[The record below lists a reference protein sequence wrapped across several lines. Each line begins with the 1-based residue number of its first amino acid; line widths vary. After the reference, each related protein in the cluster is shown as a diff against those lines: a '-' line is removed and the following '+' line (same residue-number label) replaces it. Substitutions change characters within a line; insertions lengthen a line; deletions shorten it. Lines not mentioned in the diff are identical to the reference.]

1 MQTVHTPEPQAP
13 PDVDEELGE
22 SSGNSIRDQDDF
34 LPQNPDMDE
43 TMDEIYRD
51 SIQQQPPRSPASPP
65 PNHNP
70 GELPRLPEP
79 ESESLDG
86 HRNSS
91 DDENEEIATGDD
103 EEGRDDEDEDVEL
116 PFVSTDDPWPQ
127 PTLPKLALAKDMI
140 ENIKGA
146 RLEDDLDEEMLAKLR
161 CPPEEPE
168 MLDKKTLFSISI
180 FNNLLSHSEKTYHD
194 ITNTIRQF
202 TGLELDS
209 YHVVKKKIEDAT
221 TVTQLRIDMCTNSC
235 VAFTGP
241 FKELDKCPKC
251 NENRYEEN
259 RKTKKMQPRR
269 QFYTIPVGPLIQAM
283 WRTPEGADRMR
294 YRDRKTTEIIKTIHA
309 TGKIPTYE
317 DVLHGSEYLDAC
329 REGRIGP
336 DDTLL
341 MVSLDAAELYRD
353 KESSCWVAIWV
364 LLDLSPDL
372 RYKKKYVLPAFLV
385 PGPNKPDNMESFLL
399 PSFRH
404 VSALQKEGLTV
415 YDGRQKRQ
423 ITSRPFFG
431 FGTADTVALPILSG
445 AVGHHGNNGCRQSCG
460 MQGRHVPGKPTYYPA
475 ALKPDNYTVAK
486 CNHDDVNVRELGS
499 PNCSKY
505 QQDLKTILA
514 SRNEAQYKKCRRL
527 TGIVEPSICLG
538 FQEKLMVP
546 VPRCFTL
553 DLMHLV
559 SLNIPS
565 HLISIWRNSME
576 IKITYEN
583 STKPEFIVLDDI
595 KIWQEH
601 GKIVTATHRFFPD
614 SFGRLPRDPSKKI
627 NSGYKAIEWL
637 NYFWVIGPALFRLVL
652 PNHLWKHYCKLVCG
666 IRLLHQ
672 RVITEDELKRAHNL
686 LTQWE
691 YDFELLYYQRK
702 VNRLYLVRPCI
713 HAVVHLARETFR
725 CGPLNILAQWVLE
738 NTIGNLGREVHQHSN
753 PFMNLCQRGLLRAQ
767 TNALKAIIPELDP
780 EPPLPRNA
788 QPIGNGYVLL
798 IARDEKDRLVTDDA
812 QIHALINFFT
822 RHGKPERISDGKF
835 SLQRWSRLG
844 LPNGQTARCAW
855 KEIENRRTRNSRNVK
870 VCTSTFTLL

>member
-1 MQTVHTPEPQAP
+1 
-13 PDVDEELGE
+13 
-22 SSGNSIRDQDDF
+22 
-34 LPQNPDMDE
+34 
-43 TMDEIYRD
+43 MDEIYRD

-79 ESESLDG
+79 ESKSLDG

-116 PFVSTDDPWPQ
+116 PFVSTDNPWPQ

-140 ENIKGA
+140 ENIKGV

-194 ITNTIRQF
+194 ITNTIQQF

-404 VSALQKEGLTV
+404 VSALQKEGLMV

-445 AVGHHGNNGCRQSCG
+445 AVGHHGNNGCHQSCG

-486 CNHDDVNVRELGS
+486 CNHDDVNVRELVHR
-499 PNCSKY
+499 CASK
-505 QQDLKTILA
+505 
-514 SRNEAQYKKCRRL
+514 
-527 TGIVEPSICLG
+527 
-538 FQEKLMVP
+538 QE
-546 VPRCFTL
+546 
-553 DLMHLV
+553 
-559 SLNIPS
+559 
-565 HLISIWRNSME
+565 
-576 IKITYEN
+576 
-583 STKPEFIVLDDI
+583 
-595 KIWQEH
+595 
-601 GKIVTATHRFFPD
+601 
-614 SFGRLPRDPSKKI
+614 
-627 NSGYKAIEWL
+627 
-637 NYFWVIGPALFRLVL
+637 
-652 PNHLWKHYCKLVCG
+652 
-666 IRLLHQ
+666 
-672 RVITEDELKRAHNL
+672 
-686 LTQWE
+686 
-691 YDFELLYYQRK
+691 
-702 VNRLYLVRPCI
+702 LYL
-713 HAVVHLARETFR
+713 AMNGARACVFSIDPMYPSSCYSACAPVFVQYTQT
-725 CGPLNILAQWVLE
+725 L
-738 NTIGNLGREVHQHSN
+738 S
-753 PFMNLCQRGLLRAQ
+753 RAFSFSPSLSTTNRYQ
-767 TNALKAIIPELDP
+767 TN
-780 EPPLPRNA
+780 PLSR
-788 QPIGNGYVLL
+788 
-798 IARDEKDRLVTDDA
+798 KM
-812 QIHALINFFT
+812 
-822 RHGKPERISDGKF
+822 S
-835 SLQRWSRLG
+835 SLR
-844 LPNGQTARCAW
+844 
-855 KEIENRRTRNSRNVK
+855 
-870 VCTSTFTLL
+870 